1 MGTNAEYYNNAYNT
15 GVTEMYRGYI
25 EEAREAAELTN
36 KSLAERRSELQR
48 IIRDLDSD
56 IMSAQSA
63 IESGQTTHFRAHMTA
78 RGDRVRAARAA
89 ARGRGAAGNALEK
102 LRKDASKKAAA
113 SLQEAVEFAAAQGPD
128 APSLTTSEALSTLTS
143 RSSMAG
149 FLGQIGMVPG
159 DPSAGRISA
168 AERDAVSIGMREG
181 IEIGLAA
188 NNFDATSGQIDDT
201 AEQITGVSPT
211 LQSYQATKNA
221 AANQVGARTSSVS
234 RGPVVTDADV
244 DRALEESGLVSSIAQ
259 READIERMQADRSA
273 AMAAAA
279 GLPGEMT
286 EEQILQQAA
295 GRMGDIGRYAGQP
308 QNFIAV
314 QRNLNDARRRFAEQE
329 AQIAENETQRAA
341 IRSMSPSQRI
351 LLQASLDGL
360 DLKQRHPRGMPPE
373 LTEQSMDFSSQ
384 ISNAMRNDPSLRG
397 NDKAVVELAIHLA
410 EQSNPDASVEEVRAM
425 RDRILQGIVFEE
437 SKKQD
442 VAAHFPEVQ
451 QAIHKR
457 REEEIDALELAAVDP
472 SEIKVEEVITE
483 DLDFSARV
491 NARDAVFR
499 RGRDEG
505 SQEPREAVFIRGVD
519 QVPDELRQLFDFDQP
534 GFDAPL
540 ITGAVEGGEIPFVEG
555 RGVRTDMLPLYDDL
569 LLERAR

>member
-1 MGTNAEYYNNAYNT
+1 MGTNAEYWKDKYNP
-15 GVTEMYRGYI
+15 GVVEMYRGYI

-279 GLPGEMT
+279 PG
-286 EEQILQQAA
+286 
-295 GRMGDIGRYAGQP
+295 
-308 QNFIAV
+308 V
-314 QRNLNDARRRFAEQE
+314 
-329 AQIAENETQRAA
+329 
-341 IRSMSPSQRI
+341 S
-351 LLQASLDGL
+351 AS
-360 DLKQRHPRGMPPE
+360 
-373 LTEQSMDFSSQ
+373 
-384 ISNAMRNDPSLRG
+384 
-397 NDKAVVELAIHLA
+397 
-410 EQSNPDASVEEVRAM
+410 
-425 RDRILQGIVFEE
+425 
-437 SKKQD
+437 
-442 VAAHFPEVQ
+442 
-451 QAIHKR
+451 
-457 REEEIDALELAAVDP
+457 
-472 SEIKVEEVITE
+472 
-483 DLDFSARV
+483 
-491 NARDAVFR
+491 
-499 RGRDEG
+499 
-505 SQEPREAVFIRGVD
+505 
-519 QVPDELRQLFDFDQP
+519 
-534 GFDAPL
+534 
-540 ITGAVEGGEIPFVEG
+540 
-555 RGVRTDMLPLYDDL
+555 
-569 LLERAR
+569 